1 MPMKSKTPRC
11 PTTQKAASTAYNAY
25 GCRCDVCS
33 EWRREYTN
41 TNARKKYMDRYR
53 ARPKFKQQQ
62 QQYAES
68 YKKSTAYKTMQEKQ
82 KEKREKMKADP
93 ELKMALRL
101 QDRKNHLK
109 HKYGITL
116 DDFYG
121 MVDDQKNRCAICQ
134 TIPKTKLVIDHD
146 HKTSKI
152 RGLLCTECNARLH
165 HDFKTWSKLA
175 INYLR
180 KFDC

>member
-1 MPMKSKTPRC
+1 MNSSKTPRC
-11 PTTQKAASTAYNAY
+11 PITQKAASTSYNTY
-25 GCRCDVCS
+25 GCRCDICS
-33 EWRREYTN
+33 KWRREYTN
-41 TNARKKYMDRYR
+41 TSAHKKYMDRYR

-82 KEKREKMKADP
+82 KEKRKKMKIDP
-93 ELKMALRL
+93 KLLKVLKL

-116 DDFYG
+116 DDFHR
-121 MVDDQKNRCAICQ
+121 MIEDQKNQCAICQ
-134 TIPKTKLVIDHD
+134 IIPKFKLIIDHN
-146 HKTSKI
+146 HETGKI
-152 RGLLCTECNARLH
+152 RGLLCTKCNSRLH
-165 HDFKTWSKLA
+165 HDFETWSKLA
-175 INYLR
+175 INYLH